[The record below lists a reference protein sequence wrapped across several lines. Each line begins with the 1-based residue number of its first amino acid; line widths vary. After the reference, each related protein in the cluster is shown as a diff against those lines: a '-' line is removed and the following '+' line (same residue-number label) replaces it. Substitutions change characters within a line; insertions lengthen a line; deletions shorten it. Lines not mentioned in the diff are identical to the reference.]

1 MSDTF
6 VFSKILPANSIINP
20 NVSKEDYLDYNCAFS
35 FFDYLKYT
43 KSNLSPNE
51 INNLYVDYIRQ
62 WNIVKQ
68 NDINQINDSIKERYV
83 DLLKEITLKYSSL
96 EEKRFLSN
104 IDFQD
109 ENDLDIVLPFYSQK
123 IREICNF
130 YSEKREKIKYKTQK
144 NRIKG
149 SCNSIQNA
157 IYETITD
164 ILFSDV
170 IEVGT
175 FQKNISQEQLLSNL
189 NIEIEELYDLYTS
202 YLDNDPDK
210 TYKDYDVKTQLRK
223 DLYSANINRIDADLF
238 LDFDSSLRNQIFEN
252 IRTFLTEFGR
262 IFTINYDVAAINLNC
277 KPDEKLYNLVNE
289 TKPTAARLVH
299 LRNSLIKKYIGSDF
313 YYIATGSTI
322 TDITS
327 DILFKSD
334 NPTGNLLN
342 RTFPTTA
349 SVEEESDIQSCRRIG
364 LFFTPEKNSILYYS
378 VPEKKYKIDYSK
390 LEPNKL
396 YIYPDPERYGNTSG
410 LSKSFNNEYPLIH
423 ICEYTKSVKNA
434 SWPAV
439 EGDIESNPHNQDF
452 YAYFSKNQL
461 NNNVYIGEEG
471 LKTNF
476 SSVYNEGTITNWA
489 SDIFGNQYAL
499 FKAKKRQDL
508 IYNTKIVIQLSSIIS
523 EEYDGGPI
531 TFHNHELL
539 PEQIYA
545 GHPSWVYPNVWASD
559 YYYNLLIEGGIGG
572 IVNGLMER
580 GMYLGGYIVDGL
592 IINRD
597 AITNQLFDIDLNKK
611 DPSKYT
617 TIDGKLYYNID
628 PVTFKYILNTRNN
641 SLNLSAIDYIF
652 DAKNYNR
659 YPKNII
665 QEYNKTLDGNQDNT
679 SDFDPSFS
687 YGYILS
693 SIKYKDFDA
702 GSITEVANEKYDFE
716 SQTKFIINK
725 VSNLSRTITS
735 ENTEQEYKNSF
746 ELKNSGGSIYF
757 RDVATGDVMP
767 FLEGVGVQF
776 NNKYSEEILNEIRN
790 EVLDFN
796 VFNDLIWIK
805 TTNYIIFEN
814 LRYEDTKFVYTGSTT
829 NYIKYGNKK
838 YLDNITNPFIFENR
852 SYSMIAHLSTIN
864 ENSNNFYVIPVIYK
878 IDHATIT
885 KEKIFPFENS
895 DLTIFQ
901 NNSAKNYV
909 KISRINK
916 PTLTYN
922 TRNDMFCIMSVI
934 EDPNQFP
941 SIIQFKFRYNGV
953 SIFDQNIKLYNS
965 NVKELIK
972 TINFYD
978 YPNFTENKII
988 FNDITSNYTDNFSEG
1003 SLIFS

>member
-1 MSDTF
+1 VSDTF
-6 VFSKILPANSIINP
+6 VFSKILPSNSIINP
-20 NVSKEDYLDYNCAFS
+20 NVSEQDYLDYNSAFS

-43 KSNLSPNE
+43 KSNLSPND
-51 INNLYVDYIRQ
+51 INTLYIDYIRQ
-62 WNIVKQ
+62 WNIIKQ
-68 NDINQINDSIKERYV
+68 NNINQINDTIKERYV
-83 DLLKEITLKYSSL
+83 ELLKEITLKYSSL

-109 ENDLDIVLPFYSQK
+109 ENDLDIVLPFYSRK

-130 YSEKREKIKYKTQK
+130 YSDKREKVKYKCQK
-144 NRIKG
+144 NKIKG
-149 SCNSIQNA
+149 SSNSIQNA

-175 FQKNISQEQLLSNL
+175 YQKNIIQEELLSNL

-210 TYKDYDVKTQLRK
+210 SYTDYDVKTQLRK
-223 DLYSANINRIDADLF
+223 DLYSSNINQINANLF
-238 LDFDSSLRNQIFEN
+238 LDFDAALREQIFQN

-262 IFTINYDVAAINLNC
+262 IFTINYDVASINLNC
-277 KPDEKLYNLVNE
+277 KPDEKLYNLVNN
-289 TKPTAARLVH
+289 TKPSAGRLVN

-313 YYIATGSTI
+313 YYITTGDTI
-322 TDITS
+322 TDITT
-327 DILFKSD
+327 DILFKAD

-342 RTFPTTA
+342 RHFPTTA
-349 SVEEESDIQSCRRIG
+349 SVEEESEIQSCRRIG

-410 LSKSFNNEYPLIH
+410 LSRSFNQEYPLIH
-423 ICEYTKSVKNA
+423 VCEYTKSVKNA

-461 NNNVYIGEEG
+461 IDNVYIGEEG

-476 SSVYNEGTITNWA
+476 SSVYNKGIITNWA

-499 FKAKKRQDL
+499 IKSKKREDL
-508 IYNTKIVIQLSSIIS
+508 RYNTNITIQLSSIVS
-523 EEYDGGPI
+523 EDYDGGPI
-531 TFHNHELL
+531 TFSNYEFL
-539 PEQIYA
+539 PEEIYA

-628 PVTFKYILNTRNN
+628 PVTFQYVLNTTN
-641 SLNLSAIDYIF
+641 SFADLSTIDYIF

-659 YPKNII
+659 HPKNII
-665 QEYNKTLDGNQDNT
+665 GEYNKTLDGNLENA
-679 SDFDPSFS
+679 SDYDPSFS

-702 GSITEVANEKYDFE
+702 GNISDIINDKYDFE
-716 SQTKFIINK
+716 SQTNFIINK

-735 ENTEQEYKNSF
+735 ENVEQEYKNSF
-746 ELKNSGGSIYF
+746 ELKNSGGSLYF
-757 RDVATGDVMP
+757 RDVVTGKVTK
-767 FLEGVGVQF
+767 FLKGVGIQY
-776 NNKYSEEILNEIRN
+776 NNKYPQEILNEIEN

-796 VFNDLIWIK
+796 VFNDIIWIR
-805 TTNYIIFEN
+805 TTNYIIIEN
-814 LRYEDTKFVYTGSTT
+814 LRYEDTKFVYTGTTT
-829 NYIKYGNKK
+829 NYINYGNKK

-852 SYSMIAHLSTIN
+852 SYSMIAHLSTVN
-864 ENSNNFYVIPVIYK
+864 VNSNNFYVIPIIYK
-878 IDHATIT
+878 IDHLTVT
-885 KEKIFPFENS
+885 KEKIFPFSNS
-895 DLTIFQ
+895 DLTIYQ
-901 NNSAKNYV
+901 NNSAQNHV

-922 TRNDMFCIMSVI
+922 TRNDMFCIMATI

-941 SIIQFKFRYNGV
+941 YIVEFKFKYNGV
-953 SIFDQNIKLYNS
+953 TISSQTAKLYNS
-965 NVKELIK
+965 NKKEFIK

-978 YPNFTENKII
+978 SPNLFENKII
-988 FNDITSNYTDNFSEG
+988 FNDITFNSSNKFSEN

>member
-6 VFSKILPANSIINP
+6 VFSKILPSNSIINP
-20 NVSKEDYLDYNCAFS
+20 SVSKEDYLDYNSAFS

-43 KSNLSPNE
+43 KSNSSPND

-62 WNIVKQ
+62 WNLIKQ
-68 NDINQINDSIKERYV
+68 NDINQINDTIKERYV
-83 DLLKEITLKYSSL
+83 ELLKEITLKYSSL

-123 IREICNF
+123 IKEICNF

-144 NRIKG
+144 NKIKG
-149 SCNSIQNA
+149 ATYSIQNA
-157 IYETITD
+157 VYESITD

-175 FQKNISQEQLLSNL
+175 YQKNINQEELISNL

-210 TYKDYDVKTQLRK
+210 TYNDYEVQTQLRK
-223 DLYSANINRIDADLF
+223 DIYSSNINKIDANLF
-238 LDFDSSLRNQIFEN
+238 LDFDASLRNQIFEN

-262 IFTINYDVAAINLNC
+262 IFTINYDVASINLNC
-277 KPDEKLYNLVNE
+277 KPDEKLYKLVNE
-289 TKPTAARLVH
+289 TKPTAARLVY

-313 YYIATGSTI
+313 YYIITGSNTS
-322 TDITS
+322 DITS
-327 DILFKSD
+327 DILFKAD

-342 RTFPTTA
+342 RNFPTTA

-396 YIYPDPERYGNTSG
+396 YIYPDPEIYGNTSG
-410 LSKSFNNEYPLIH
+410 LSRRFNSEYPLIH
-423 ICEYTKSVKNA
+423 ICEYTKSVKNS

-439 EGDIESNPHNQDF
+439 EGDIESNPNNQDF

-461 NNNVYIGEEG
+461 NDNVYIGEEG

-476 SSVYNEGTITNWA
+476 SSVYNEGIITNWA
-489 SDIFGNQYAL
+489 TDIFGNQYAL

-508 IYNTKIVIQLSSIIS
+508 IQKTDIVIQLSSIIS

-531 TFHNHELL
+531 TFSNYELL
-539 PEQIYA
+539 PEQIYT

-592 IINRD
+592 IINRE
-597 AITNQLFDIDLNKK
+597 AITNQSFDLNLNSK

-628 PVTFKYILNTRNN
+628 PVTFKYILNTR
-641 SLNLSAIDYIF
+641 SDTMGSSTVDYIY

-659 YPKNII
+659 HPQNII
-665 QEYNKTLDGNQDNT
+665 QEYKKTLNGNLEND
-679 SDFDPSFS
+679 SDFDPSFA

-693 SIKYKDFDA
+693 SVKYKDFDA
-702 GSITEVANEKYDFE
+702 GYISDVLDEKYDFE
-716 SQTKFIINK
+716 SQTNFIINK

-735 ENTEQEYKNSF
+735 QNVDQEYKNSF
-746 ELKNSGGSIYF
+746 ELKNSGGSMYF
-757 RDVATGDVMP
+757 RDVVTGNVMP
-767 FLEGVGVQF
+767 FLEGVGIQF
-776 NNKYSEEILNEIRN
+776 NNKYPQQILNEIEN

-796 VFNDLIWIK
+796 VFNDIIWIR

-814 LRYEDTKFVYTGSTT
+814 LRYEDTRFIYTGSST
-829 NYIKYGNKK
+829 NYINYGNKK

-852 SYSMIAHLSTIN
+852 SYSMIAHLSVIN

-878 IDHATIT
+878 IDHGTVT
-885 KEKIFPFENS
+885 KEMIFPSANS
-895 DLTIFQ
+895 DLTIYQ
-901 NNSAKNYV
+901 NNSATNHV
-909 KISRINK
+909 KVSRINK
-916 PTLTYN
+916 PTLTHN

-941 SIIQFKFRYNGV
+941 SIIEFKFKYNGV
-953 SIFDQNIKLYNS
+953 SISNQTAKLYNS
-965 NVKELIK
+965 NAKEFIK

-978 YPNFTENKII
+978 SPDFSQNKIT
-988 FNDITSNYTDNFSEG
+988 FNDITSNNLINFSEG
-1003 SLIFS
+1003 SLMFS